1 MADIEELTQGTIE
14 GDVYGIRGP
23 KGDKGDKGDRGDI
36 GVSVA
41 SCVLNSD
48 YTLTI
53 TLSDGTS
60 YTSPSIRGEK
70 GETGSAGAKGDK
82 GDAGPQGIQG
92 VQGVKGDKGDPGDG
106 RYIYTDSQGN
116 ITITR
121 EGD

>member
-1 MADIEELTQGTIE
+1 MAEIKGNLRNTTQKLTGNIK
-14 GDVYGIRGP
+14 GMGA
-23 KGDKGDKGDRGDI
+23 KGDKGDP
-36 GVSVA
+36 GVGIVST
-41 SCVLNSD
+41 VLNAD

-53 TLSDGTS
+53 SLSDGTS
-60 YTSPSIRGEK
+60 YTTESIRGEK

-82 GDAGPQGIQG
+82 GDTGPQGIQG
-92 VQGVKGDKGDPGDG
+92 IQGVKGDKGDPGDG

>member
-1 MADIEELTQGTIE
+1 MAELRGNIRNVTQKLTGNIKSM
-14 GDVYGIRGP
+14 GA
-23 KGDKGDKGDRGDI
+23 KGDKGDKGDA
-36 GVSVA
+36 GVGIVSTA
-41 SCVLNSD
+41 LNAD

-53 TLSDGTS
+53 TLSDGTT

-70 GETGSAGAKGDK
+70 GETGAKGDK
-82 GDAGPQGIQG
+82 GDTGPQGIQG

>member
-1 MADIEELTQGTIE
+1 MDGIKGNLRNATQKLTGNIKSI
-14 GDVYGIRGP
+14 GA
-23 KGDKGDKGDRGDI
+23 KGDKGDP
-36 GVSVA
+36 GVGIVST
-41 SCVLNSD
+41 VLNAD

-53 TLSDGTS
+53 NLSDGTS
-60 YTSPSIRGEK
+60 YTTESIRGEK

-92 VQGVKGDKGDPGDG
+92 VQGVQGVKGDKGDPGDG

-116 ITITR
+116 ITIMR